1 MTRLE
6 LLLQI
11 KRKLNYLT
19 LSDLEK
25 MCLLLKN
32 KSKKEGY
39 TNPPELQKYY
49 DHIMNQPT
57 FKNDEER
64 STWIMKKRKLKYEA
78 EPFMADYRNSVR
90 TRDTTTMKA
99 PKEIKFK
106 YNDLFK

>member
-32 KSKKEGY
+32 KSKKEGL
-39 TNPPELQKYY
+39 TSHELLKSY
-49 DHIMNQPT
+49 DNLIKQPR
-57 FKNDEER
+57 FKKEMFSKEV
-64 STWIMKKRKLKYEA
+64 
-78 EPFMADYRNSVR
+78 PFMNYS
-90 TRDTTTMKA
+90 
-99 PKEIKFK
+99 
-106 YNDLFK
+106 Y